1 MRHIYIKSTLHLK
14 LQHFNPVCVRN
25 SYSMWWF
32 LNMVKTV
39 IHLSP
44 RSSTKY
50 NPNRIVT
57 ENGITVINLQY
68 RYMPVQKNTHSSAL
82 SNGYFRF
89 MKYPCIKPKINQS
102 IWRNKLQIITYL
114 FSRSQTDL
122 FNIDKSKKERKK
134 ERKELMNK
142 GTKKERSVCI
152 SMLHINVH
160 DCKFMFHS
168 VKNKY
173 S

>member
-1 MRHIYIKSTLHLK
+1 
-14 LQHFNPVCVRN
+14 
-25 SYSMWWF
+25 
-32 LNMVKTV
+32 MVKTV

-89 MKYPCIKPKINQS
+89 MKYPYIKPKIRVTEVQF
-102 IWRNKLQIITYL
+102 KAHY
-114 FSRSQTDL
+114 
-122 FNIDKSKKERKK
+122 
-134 ERKELMNK
+134 
-142 GTKKERSVCI
+142 V
-152 SMLHINVH
+152 
-160 DCKFMFHS
+160 
-168 VKNKY
+168 
-173 S
+173 